1 MKVGGD
7 TKMWKNGKWVLKY
20 YVLIRTPY
28 SDEIEFKWFE
38 ADDKGL
44 EDFYEKLDE
53 PPALGTTTVL
63 SEEEYEDL
71 KKKMENP
78 EKWETN

>member
-1 MKVGGD
+1 
-7 TKMWKNGKWVLKY
+7 MWKNGKWVLKY

-53 PPALGTTTVL
+53 PPVGTTTVL

>member
-44 EDFYEKLDE
+44 EDFYEK
-53 PPALGTTTVL
+53 A
-63 SEEEYEDL
+63 
-71 KKKMENP
+71 
-78 EKWETN
+78 